1 MTAALATP
9 LTASQLAF
17 AVAMTTG
24 RVIGKNNTLPWK
36 LPPDLKHFKSLTM
49 GHPVIMG
56 RKTWES
62 IGRPLPGRTNII
74 VTRQPGYRADGGMT
88 VHSLEEAL
96 VFCNRHH
103 PDGAHF
109 IIGGAELFRLALP
122 LCQRIYLTEIHKHIE
137 GDTFFPVLNPQ
148 EWCETSREQH
158 HYAGTDNAHDALEY
172 HFVVL
177 DRDQHHSSQ
186 K

>member
-1 MTAALATP
+1 MTASAAP
-9 LTASQLAF
+9 LTGSQLVF
-17 AVAMTTG
+17 VVAMTTN
-24 RVIGKNNTLPWK
+24 RVIGKNNTLPWQ

-56 RKTWES
+56 RKTRES
-62 IGRPLPGRTNII
+62 IGRTLLGRTNII
-74 VTRQPGYRADGGMT
+74 VTRQPGYKADGGTT

-96 VFCNRHH
+96 AFCNRHH
-103 PDGAHF
+103 PDGEYF

-122 LCQRIYLTEIHKHIE
+122 LCQRIYLTEICKHIE

-148 EWCETSREQH
+148 EWHEASRERH
-158 HYAGTDNAHDALEY
+158 HYAGTDNEHDVLEY

-177 DRDQHHSSQ
+177 ERCQNHSSQ
-186 K
+186 T